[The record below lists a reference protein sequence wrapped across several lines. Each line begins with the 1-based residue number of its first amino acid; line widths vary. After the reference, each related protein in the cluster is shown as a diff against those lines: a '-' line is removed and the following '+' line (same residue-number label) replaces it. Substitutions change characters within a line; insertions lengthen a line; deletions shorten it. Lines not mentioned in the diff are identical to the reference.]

1 MKIMIVDDSTIVRNV
16 IERYLK
22 ITDDEVVAHASNGVE
37 AIEMFKTH
45 MPDLVTLDITMPE
58 MDGLTALQE
67 MLTINPKSKI
77 IMISA
82 LSAKDTVV
90 KAINLGAAG
99 YLIKPV
105 EAGKLTDKINKI
117 REDMD
122 ERSGLKKLF
131 RWFS

>member
-22 ITDDEVVAHASNGVE
+22 ITEDEVVAHASNGVE
-37 AIEMFKTH
+37 AIELFKTH
-45 MPDLVTLDITMPE
+45 MPDIVTLDITMPE
-58 MDGLTALQE
+58 MDGLTAMQE
-67 MLTINPKSKI
+67 MLAINPNSKI

-99 YLIKPV
+99 YLIKPI

-117 REDMD
+117 REEMND
-122 ERSGLKKLF
+122 RRGFKKLF
-131 RWFS
+131 KWLN